1 MRYKKCSASRYE
13 ICSALIALAVLTM
26 ATPAHAI
33 PAFARRYGTSC
44 QTCHTIY
51 PKLTPFGEAFR
62 RNGFKFPGKDEDFVK
77 QETVPL
83 GNEAYKAMFP
93 KAVWPANLAGSAPLA
108 FGGNGQMVIHPQT
121 HSGAGAADN
130 YQVLTLHDL
139 VAEGH
144 MWLGGALTE
153 HISYFGEVTFATD
166 HTIDLEHLEL
176 HFNDLI
182 PHAKH
187 VLNLY
192 VGRGFPNLTSF
203 GPHSSYVADMI
214 MPSLMTTALLGA
226 TSDSFAPLN
235 ENNLVEVNGMVKGRF
250 IYGVG
255 LASGANLDV
264 RNTQDV
270 YAHLGFKVHGMRL
283 DGEGDTSGNPDKPWA
298 ENALTVDAF
307 GYRSASHFQPAQN
320 PAIPTNMPPPTLD
333 DTTYVVGTH
342 VRAQLQSFELNAGF
356 YHEWH
361 DHATGDGSSVRALAQ
376 YDELSYVVLPW
387 LVPAVRFEWAQLK
400 PANGPFVNDLKIT
413 PGIAALVIPNL
424 KLTLTAQ
431 IEWADGAPAGGW
443 AAWGGSAAPTMGA
456 VGEIESVQLGLAYA
470 F

>member
-1 MRYKKCSASRYE
+1 
-13 ICSALIALAVLTM
+13 
-26 ATPAHAI
+26 
-33 PAFARRYGTSC
+33 
-44 QTCHTIY
+44 
-51 PKLTPFGEAFR
+51 
-62 RNGFKFPGKDEDFVK
+62 
-77 QETVPL
+77 VPL

-93 KAVWPANLAGSAPLA
+93 HAVWPANLAGAAPLA
-108 FGGNGQMVIHPQT
+108 FGGNGQIVIHPDT
-121 HSGAGAADN
+121 HSGAGTADN
-130 YQVLTLHDL
+130 FQVFTLHDL

-153 HISYFGEVTFATD
+153 HIAYFGEVTFSSD
-166 HTIDLEHLEL
+166 GTIDLEHLEL
-176 HFNDLI
+176 HFNDLV
-182 PHAKH
+182 PKVKH

-203 GPHSSYVADMI
+203 APHSSYLADTL
-214 MPSLMTTALLGA
+214 MPSLSTTALFGA
-226 TSDSFAPLN
+226 TSDSFTPLN
-235 ENNLVEVNGMVKGRF
+235 ENNLIEVNGMVMGRF

-270 YAHLGFKVHGMRL
+270 YAHLGFKLGGMRL
-283 DGEGDTSGNPDKPWA
+283 DGEGDTSGNPNKPWA

-307 GYRSASHFQPAQN
+307 WYRSASHFQPMAN
-320 PAIPTNMPPPTLD
+320 AMLPAGTTPLPLD
-333 DTTYVVGTH
+333 DTTYVFGTH
-342 VRAQLQSFELNAGF
+342 LRGQLQSFELNAGF

-361 DHATGDGSSVRALAQ
+361 DHATADGSSVRALTQ
-376 YDELSYVVLPW
+376 YDELSYVVFPW

-400 PANGPFVNDLKIT
+400 PANGGYVNDLKIV
-413 PGIAALVIPNL
+413 PGIAALIIPNL

-443 AAWGGSAAPTMGA
+443 TAWGGSAAPTMGA
-456 VGEIESVQLGLAYA
+456 ITEIESIQLGLAYA